1 MKKLFC
7 YLICFLIFSC
17 NSDEENNPSP
27 TEFNFNY
34 NLHNSLPTDWVSE
47 FNIIM
52 EKLDQL
58 IPVNPISYFYELDV
72 YAWNDNVSSPYKSEI
87 GDYSGACICG
97 NDKRIFMVLEIPNDE
112 FTWNSMH
119 RFSVVAHEY
128 FHVYQMSLS
137 KEFYDG
143 NIELK
148 WLSEGTA
155 ASFES
160 LYIQQFYSTNYFLEA
175 QTEVDISAINN
186 TKIYE
191 KFSSSSTVD
200 RNYSSSVFITLA
212 LVKELQKLGKSE
224 EESFKLIYKDF
235 WEKNPTDNNWK
246 NKFQEVFGISVDMF
260 YNELL
265 NYSANINDVLPS
277 ETLKIENIFND

>member
-1 MKKLFC
+1 MKKIYVFLFII
-7 YLICFLIFSC
+7 LISSC
-17 NSDEENNPSP
+17 EKESDNVIPD
-27 TEFNFNY
+27 EFKFNL
-34 NLHNSLPTDWVSE
+34 NVHNSLNSSWQNE
-47 FNIIM
+47 FGIIM
-52 EKLDQL
+52 DNLNQL
-58 IPVNPISYFYELDV
+58 IPVQAHNYLYELDV

-97 NDKRIFMVLEIPNDE
+97 NDKRIFMVLEINNEE

-119 RFSVVAHEY
+119 RFSVVVHEY

-200 RNYSSSVFITLA
+200 RNYSSSVFIVLA

>member
-1 MKKLFC
+1 MM
-7 YLICFLIFSC
+7 
-17 NSDEENNPSP
+17 
-27 TEFNFNY
+27 
-34 NLHNSLPTDWVSE
+34 NLSTIQ
-47 FNIIM
+47 NIDI
-52 EKLDQL
+52 LL
-58 IPVNPISYFYELDV
+58 
-72 YAWNDNVSSPYKSEI
+72 
-87 GDYSGACICG
+87 
-97 NDKRIFMVLEIPNDE
+97 
-112 FTWNSMH
+112 
-119 RFSVVAHEY
+119 AHEY

>member
-1 MKKLFC
+1 MKKIYVFLFII
-7 YLICFLIFSC
+7 LISSC
-17 NSDEENNPSP
+17 EKESDNVISD
-27 TEFNFNY
+27 EFNFNY

-58 IPVNPISYFYELDV
+58 IPIKAYNYFYELDV
-72 YAWNDNVSSPYKSEI
+72 YAWNDNVNSPYKSLI
-87 GDYSGACICG
+87 GDYTGACICG
-97 NDKRIFMVLEIPNDE
+97 NDISMFMVLEIPNDE
-112 FTWNSMH
+112 FTYNSMH

-260 YNELL
+260 YNELS

>member
-1 MKKLFC
+1 
-7 YLICFLIFSC
+7 
-17 NSDEENNPSP
+17 
-27 TEFNFNY
+27 
-34 NLHNSLPTDWVSE
+34 
-47 FNIIM
+47 
-52 EKLDQL
+52 
-58 IPVNPISYFYELDV
+58 
-72 YAWNDNVSSPYKSEI
+72 
-87 GDYSGACICG
+87 
-97 NDKRIFMVLEIPNDE
+97 MVLEIPNDE